1 MSKKVVVGMS
11 GGVDSSVAALVLRD
25 QGYEVIGMSMRLF
38 SCNRVS
44 ENSCCTAKDRRDAS
58 AVCRVLG
65 IPHCTVDMSKK
76 FRENVILPF
85 VESYLKGETPS
96 PCILCNEHLKFGA
109 FIEEASR
116 YGTELVATGHYARIL
131 QNASGKKVL
140 ARGVDVSKDQSYFLF
155 PALRG
160 ALEKLLFPIGH
171 LTKQEVRRIA
181 EETKL
186 PVYDKDE
193 SQEVCF
199 VPNNDYVAFV
209 EEIKP
214 GEISGP
220 GNFVDTRG
228 RVIGRHRGIHAYTI
242 GQRRG
247 LGIGFGKRK
256 YVLKIDVSK
265 NEVILGEDADLVEN
279 KMTVGN
285 VVWAT
290 NVNIGDKLDVQ
301 IRSTQRGQSATIEK
315 MDHKKVGVVF
325 DKPQRAIAPG
335 QAAVFYRDDK
345 VIGGGWILG
354 N

>member
-1 MSKKVVVGMS
+1 MGKKVVVGMS
-11 GGVDSSVAALVLRD
+11 GGVDSSVAALLLRD

-44 ENSCCTAKDRRDAS
+44 ENNCCTAKDRRDAS
-58 AVCRVLG
+58 AVCSVLE
-65 IPHCTVDMSKK
+65 IPHYTVDMTEK
-76 FRENVILPF
+76 FRKYVIFPF

-116 YGTELVATGHYARIL
+116 YGAELVATGHYARIL

-140 ARGVDVSKDQSYFLF
+140 ARGVDISKDQSYFLF

-181 EETKL
+181 GESKL
-186 PVYDKDE
+186 PVHGKDE

-209 EEIKP
+209 EEMRP

-220 GNFVDTRG
+220 GNFVDTNG
-228 RVIGRHRGIHAYTI
+228 SVIGRHRGIHAYTI

-256 YVLKIDVSK
+256 YVLKIDVDK
-265 NEVILGEDADLVEN
+265 NEVVLGEDQDLVEN

-285 VVWAT
+285 VVWASD
-290 NVNIGDKLDVQ
+290 VNIGDRLSVQ
-301 IRSTQRGQSATIEK
+301 IRSTHRGQSATIEK
-315 MDHKKVGVVF
+315 IEHGKVSVSF
-325 DKPQRAIAPG
+325 DDPQRAIAPG
-335 QAAVFYRDDK
+335 QAAVFYRGEE
-345 VIGGGWILG
+345 VVGGGWILG